1 MQTGR
6 EPGSRNPRRRKSH
19 SCGASRLPFA
29 PPGCSPGRAF
39 TLLEI
44 MMVVAIIGLILTM
57 GVPGILRTM
66 HEEPLRK
73 AVNDVINICSHARA
87 QAVLHSETTTIVFH
101 PESREM
107 ALAVLATT
115 NAPAGLAAPLAPAGE
130 TRAASSSAS
139 ALNSTQF
146 GDGIT
151 IDMLD
156 VNLLE
161 YKDADEARVR
171 FFPDGTSDEMTLV
184 IHAGDQYR
192 KITLEVPTGL
202 ASTEVI
208 R

>member
-1 MQTGR
+1 MQAGR
-6 EPGSRNPRRRKSH
+6 EPGKCH
-19 SCGASRLPFA
+19 GCGASVFPFA
-29 PPGCSPGRAF
+29 APGHGRARAF

-57 GVPGILRTM
+57 GVPAILRTM

-73 AVNDVINICSHARA
+73 AVNDVLNICSHARA
-87 QAVLHSETTTIVFH
+87 QAILHGQTTTIVFH
-101 PESREM
+101 PQSRQM
-107 ALAVLATT
+107 ALVALAAT
-115 NAPAGLAAPLAPAGE
+115 NAPAAPAGE
-130 TRAASSSAS
+130 PKPAPVNAS
-139 ALNSTQF
+139 ALNATQF
-146 GDGIT
+146 GDSIT

-171 FFPDGTSDEMTLV
+171 FFPDGTSDEMTLI

-202 ASTEVI
+202 ASVEVI
-208 R
+208 Q

>member
-6 EPGSRNPRRRKSH
+6 ESGSRNPRRGKSH
-19 SCGASRLPFA
+19 GCEASRLSFA
-29 PPGCSPGRAF
+29 TPGRSPVQAF

-44 MMVVAIIGLILTM
+44 MMVVAIIGLILTI

-87 QAVLHSETTTIVFH
+87 QAVLHGETTTIVFH

-115 NAPAGLAAPLAPAGE
+115 NAPAGLVAPEAPAGE
-130 TRAASSSAS
+130 TKAASYSAS

-171 FFPDGTSDEMTLV
+171 FFPNGTSDEMTLI